1 MWHVHHAQATEAV
14 LGCWRHQRT
23 KVIRVPTLMWSKAQD
38 AIALCF
44 VFIFLFLVFSTWAR
58 VAWGT

>member
-1 MWHVHHAQATEAV
+1 MWHVHAQATEVV
-14 LGCWRHQRT
+14 LGMLATPKNQSNPCPYSDVV
-23 KVIRVPTLMWSKAQD
+23 KVQD